1 MGQALGKSCGKIA
14 SKCFENKED
23 KIHDIKKTS
32 KEYPRFELFR
42 WTLWSWFDLGSA
54 SARSQ
59 GFLSFEWYDML
70 LRETFFLFISNTYTH
85 TTGSEWSEVRE
96 RGKGAGMEV
105 VQGLLCADA
114 GLRLT
119 VRDVIQDH
127 GETLFGHLRVRDGE
141 MEDTKQVNCE
151 VVLSVQ

>member
-1 MGQALGKSCGKIA
+1 MVRHVV
-14 SKCFENKED
+14 E
-23 KIHDIKKTS
+23 
-32 KEYPRFELFR
+32 
-42 WTLWSWFDLGSA
+42 
-54 SARSQ
+54 
-59 GFLSFEWYDML
+59 
-70 LRETFFLFISNTYTH
+70 RETIFFLFQTRTH

-105 VQGLLCADA
+105 LQGLLCADA

-127 GETLFGHLRVRDGE
+127 GETLFGHLRVRDDE

>member
-1 MGQALGKSCGKIA
+1 
-14 SKCFENKED
+14 
-23 KIHDIKKTS
+23 
-32 KEYPRFELFR
+32 
-42 WTLWSWFDLGSA
+42 
-54 SARSQ
+54 
-59 GFLSFEWYDML
+59 
-70 LRETFFLFISNTYTH
+70 
-85 TTGSEWSEVRE
+85 
-96 RGKGAGMEV
+96 MEV
-105 VQGLLCADA
+105 LQGLLCADA